1 MSTEVEQAARE
12 MGWRPKEEFRGDS
25 SKWVDAETFVSR
37 GENFIP
43 ILRADREKLRG
54 EVAETKAALSETQKA
69 LKASQEA
76 IEALQQYHAED
87 TARQVEKAK
96 KDLVKQLKQ
105 ARDDGDVEAEVEIQ
119 DELTRIRTAQ
129 ATAPAPA
136 PKPPATPAA
145 PAAPVAP
152 AVDPEQAAW
161 LEENTWFKTSPRLRG
176 LAMGVAEE
184 LRAKQPGLKGKAFYE
199 AIDVEMAEYL
209 EPPARGTDKVQGGR
223 GPSGGGGGSG
233 GRKKTYADLP
243 AEAKAACDGY
253 ASKLVG
259 PGRAHKDLA
268 SWQAAYAAD
277 YFSGE

>member
-1 MSTEVEQAARE
+1 
-12 MGWRPKEEFRGDS
+12 MGWRPKEEFRGDT

-54 EVAETKAALSETQKA
+54 EVAETKAALSETQRA

-105 ARDDGDVEAEVEIQ
+105 ARDEGDVEAEVEIQ
-119 DELTRIRTAQ
+119 DELTKIRTAQ
-129 ATAPAPA
+129 AAAPAPA
-136 PKPPATPAA
+136 PLMRVSVTPVSAAAGPAA
-145 PAAPVAP
+145 PAAP
-152 AVDPEQAAW
+152 AVDPDQAVW
-161 LEENTWFKTSPRLRG
+161 LEANTWFKTSPRLRG

-184 LRAKQPGLKGKAFYE
+184 LRAKQPTLKGKAFYE
-199 AIDVEMAEYL
+199 AIDAEMEEYL
-209 EPPARGTDKVQGGR
+209 DPPSRGADKVQGGR
-223 GPSGGGGGSG
+223 GPSSSSSGSSG

-243 AEAKAACDGY
+243 ADAKSACDGY

>member
-1 MSTEVEQAARE
+1 MSAEVEQAARE
-12 MGWRPKEEFRGDS
+12 MGWRPKEEFRGDT

-54 EVAETKAALSETQKA
+54 EVAETKAALTETQRA

-105 ARDDGDVEAEVEIQ
+105 ARDEGDVEAEVEIQ
-119 DELTRIRTAQ
+119 DELTKIRTAQ
-129 ATAPAPA
+129 AAAPAPA
-136 PKPPATPAA
+136 PKPAAAPAA
-145 PAAPVAP
+145 PAAP
-152 AVDPEQAAW
+152 AVDPDQAVW
-161 LEENTWFKTSPRLRG
+161 LEANTWFKTSPRLRG

-184 LRAKQPGLKGKAFYE
+184 LRAKQPTLKGKAFYE
-199 AIDVEMAEYL
+199 AIDAEMEEYL
-209 EPPARGTDKVQGGR
+209 DPPSRGTDKVQGGR
-223 GPSGGGGGSG
+223 GPSGSSGGGSG

-243 AEAKAACDGY
+243 PDAKSACDSY

-268 SWQAAYAAD
+268 SWQAAYAND

>member
-12 MGWRPKEEFRGDS
+12 MGWRPQAEFRGDV

-54 EVAETKAALSETQKA
+54 EVAETKAALTETQQL

-76 IEALQQYHAED
+76 IDELKRYHTED

-119 DELTRIRTAQ
+119 DELAKIRTAQ
-129 ATAPAPA
+129 AVPPAPA
-136 PKPPATPAA
+136 PKPAATTAA
-145 PAAPVAP
+145 PAAPSDPDFVAWS
-152 AVDPEQAAW
+152 ANNAW
-161 LEENTWFKTSPRLRG
+161 FATNPRLRG
-176 LAMGVAEE
+176 LTMGIAEE
-184 LRAKQPGLKGKAFYE
+184 LRTKQAGLKGKAFYD
-199 AIDVEMAEYL
+199 ALDAEMVEYL
-209 EPPARGTDKVQGGR
+209 DPPARGTDKVGGGR
-223 GPSGGGGGSG
+223 GPAPGGGGG
-233 GRKKTYADLP
+233 GRQKSYADLP
-243 AEAKAACDGY
+243 ADAKAACDQY
-253 ASKLVG
+253 ATKLVG

-268 SWQAAYAAD
+268 SWQAAYAKDFFAA
-277 YFSGE
+277 E

>member
-12 MGWRPKEEFRGDS
+12 MGWRPKEEFRGDT

-54 EVAETKAALSETQKA
+54 EVAETKAALTETQQ
-69 LKASQEA
+69 LLRASQEA
-76 IEALQQYHAED
+76 IDELKRYHSED

-105 ARDDGDVEAEVEIQ
+105 AREDGDVEAEVEIQ
-119 DELTRIRTAQ
+119 DELTKIRTAQ
-129 ATAPAPA
+129 AAPAPA
-136 PKPPATPAA
+136 PKPAA
-145 PAAPVAP
+145 PAAPTAP
-152 AVDPEQAAW
+152 PADQDFTAW
-161 LEENTWFKTSPRLRG
+161 SANNTWFASNPRLRG
-176 LAMGVAEE
+176 LTLGIAEE
-184 LRAKQPGLKGKAFYE
+184 LRSKQPTLKGKAFYD
-199 AIDVEMAEYL
+199 AIDAEMADYL
-209 EPPARGTDKVQGGR
+209 DPPARGTDKVQGGR
-223 GPSGGGGGSG
+223 GPSGGSGGGSG
-233 GRKKTYADLP
+233 GRQKTYADLP
-243 AEAKAACDGY
+243 ADAKQACDGY